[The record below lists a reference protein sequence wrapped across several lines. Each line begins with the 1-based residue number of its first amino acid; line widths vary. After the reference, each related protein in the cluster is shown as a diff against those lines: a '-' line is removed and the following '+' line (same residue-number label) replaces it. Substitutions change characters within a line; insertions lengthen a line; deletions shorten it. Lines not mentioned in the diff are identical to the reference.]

1 MKLFLAVPIGDGTD
15 RLLPCVL
22 EALPAGE
29 VLVFRSPHR
38 MTPDELAVFWKSVES
53 LREEYA
59 KRELPEPIM
68 LLVDGGDSIE
78 AFDEETMNRLGWFK
92 KGTT

>member
-1 MKLFLAVPIGDGTD
+1 MKLAVIDDDGRQFPD
-15 RLLPCVL
+15 FFSLVRLH
-22 EALPAGE
+22 ADE
-29 VLVFRSPHR
+29 VLAFRSPR
-38 MTPDELAVFWKSVES
+38 LMSPIDLERFWKSTAS

-78 AFDEETMNRLGWFK
+78 AFDEPTMNRLGWFK